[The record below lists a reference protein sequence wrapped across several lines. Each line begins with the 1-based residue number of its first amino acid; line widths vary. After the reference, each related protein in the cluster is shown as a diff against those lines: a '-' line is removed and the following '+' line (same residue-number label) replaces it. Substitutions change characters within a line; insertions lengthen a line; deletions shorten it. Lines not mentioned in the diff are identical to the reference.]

1 MIRPP
6 PNTKFLCF
14 IRKSPVK
21 LSLKS
26 LVIFP
31 IYHHKLY
38 FSSNHSI
45 KRTQWPTHLFRAP
58 SSIYRNP
65 ASSSHSDL
73 NCLSSS
79 YVPPTATTHPCTGP
93 ATPRSPITHPQR
105 PCPALPAR
113 HLAVLLLLGRFIP
126 TTIGFGMTNRI
137 GPSFYEGESSN
148 ARSFHKIP
156 NSLNILTWILY
167 GVYEIDSFVHIFEA
181 VKYHTKKKKQR
192 AFNTDLV
199 NRHTIFFHF
208 SNCFNP
214 HTNLLI

>member
-1 MIRPP
+1 MSCTFREKNKSKHFMIRPP

-79 YVPPTATTHPCTGP
+79 YVPPNAQQRQQQGRP
-93 ATPRSPITHPQR
+93 SPPQ
-105 PCPALPAR
+105 
-113 HLAVLLLLGRFIP
+113 
-126 TTIGFGMTNRI
+126 
-137 GPSFYEGESSN
+137 
-148 ARSFHKIP
+148 
-156 NSLNILTWILY
+156 
-167 GVYEIDSFVHIFEA
+167 
-181 VKYHTKKKKQR
+181 
-192 AFNTDLV
+192 
-199 NRHTIFFHF
+199 
-208 SNCFNP
+208 SNCASATALSSPSGSASGCSLAARQLHSNY
-214 HTNLLI
+214 HRLWHDQQNRTELLRR